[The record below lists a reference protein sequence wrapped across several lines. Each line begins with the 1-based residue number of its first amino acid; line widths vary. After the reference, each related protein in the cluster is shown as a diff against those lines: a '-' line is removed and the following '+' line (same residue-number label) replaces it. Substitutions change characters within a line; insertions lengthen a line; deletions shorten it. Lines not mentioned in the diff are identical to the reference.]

1 MPTEAYEY
9 ETWYTG
15 SDQPAT
21 TSGTYATGQTIP
33 ARTPLGQ
40 VTASGEFVAWDPAA
54 TDGSE
59 VAVRMS
65 AVDIDTTGGAAKG
78 PMIKGG
84 TYNPELVNWPVGTT
98 DVEKAL
104 AFVGTPIS
112 LQLPAA

>member
-1 MPTEAYEY
+1 MTVEAYEY
-9 ETWYTG
+9 ETWHTG

-21 TSGTYATGQTIP
+21 TSGTYAAAQVIP

-40 VTASGEFVAWDPAA
+40 VTASGEFVAWNPAA

-59 VAVRMS
+59 VAVRLS
-65 AVDIDTTGGAAKG
+65 AVAIDTTAAAAKG

-84 TYNPELVNWPVGTT
+84 TYNPELVNWPVGAT
-98 DVEKAL
+98 DIHKAL

-112 LQLPAA
+112 LQLPTA